1 MKSFL
6 EPLRQFFTFYHFY
19 GIYAHINSPSCC
31 LKKPFAEFFFLFLFH
46 PIQPPPKTHSILSC
60 EKRFMASVKHF
71 FCAKGICEQEKLML
85 LKAPH
90 IKIFFFSRRGKSL
103 CYFAKKKH
111 KTRTKHNKYNLVMR
125 NL

>member
-1 MKSFL
+1 VR
-6 EPLRQFFTFYHFY
+6 EAFY
-19 GIYAHINSPSCC
+19 GIGKA
-31 LKKPFAEFFFLFLFH
+31 L
-46 PIQPPPKTHSILSC
+46 
-60 EKRFMASVKHF
+60 

-90 IKIFFFSRRGKSL
+90 IKIFSFFSVEEKVCAIL
-103 CYFAKKKH
+103 QK

>member
-31 LKKPFAEFFFLFLFH
+31 LKKTICRFFFPFSVPSNTTTPQNTFY
-46 PIQPPPKTHSILSC
+46 SIVREAFYGIGKAL
-60 EKRFMASVKHF
+60 

-103 CYFAKKKH
+103 CYFAKKS
-111 KTRTKHNKYNLVMR
+111 TRRERSTINII
-125 NL
+125 